1 MIIER
6 RLTPYLVFHD
16 ESVVVALRKMTGNAE
31 RIVFVVDGTGQL
43 LGSLTDGDFRRWIV
57 AHPEADLEVAV
68 QQVANP
74 HPATVGPEATEE
86 QMRAALP
93 AGASHLPVLD
103 ERGRI
108 TAIAIDRPAELR
120 IGDRRIDESSPAYV
134 IAEIG
139 NNHQGSVDQARRLV
153 DLAAEAG
160 ADAVKFQLRDMD
172 TLYRQSGSTSAGE
185 DLGAQYTLDL
195 LAKYS
200 LPAEQLFRAFDHA
213 REHGIQVLCTPWDEA
228 SVTALADYGLPA
240 LKIASADLTNHGLL
254 RAAGSHGLPL
264 ILSTGMSREA
274 EIRESAAVV
283 RSLGVPFAMLHCQ
296 STYPAPYKDVNLAYM
311 DRLAEI
317 TAVPVGYSGHER
329 GWHVPLAA
337 VARGAKIIEK
347 HFTTDRELEGS
358 DHRVSLLPDE
368 FRQMMSQIR
377 DIEQAMGTAQERTV
391 STGEAMNRTNLA
403 KSLVAAG
410 PICAG
415 QRLGQGDIE
424 VRSPGRGL
432 QPDRLSQ
439 LVGRTAHRDMGAGD
453 FFFEGDLLDAP
464 ARGRDYSFRRPWGL
478 PVRYHDALSL
488 LESTHPDFLEFHFS
502 YKDLEIDID
511 QALPQRLPMGF
522 TTHLPDLF
530 AGDFLVDLSSRDPE
544 HWERSIAEVQRTID
558 VTRALRARFT
568 QDQDPIMVVT
578 MGGFTSDGHLSAER
592 RADKYQR
599 IADALKRL
607 DSSGVRI
614 AAQTLPPFPWLM
626 GGQQFHNLFLDPQ
639 DTADFARSTGT
650 DLCLD
655 ISHTR
660 LAATFL
666 GISFA
671 EAVETL
677 APLSSHLHLVDG
689 TGVDGEGVQVG
700 EGDVDWPVLA
710 EQLDR
715 LAPGVSFIPEI
726 WQGHVDGGAGFWTAL
741 ERLEPLL

>member
-6 RLTPYLVFHD
+6 HLTAYLVFHD

-31 RIVFVVDGTGQL
+31 RIVFVVDGTGTL

-57 AHPEADLEVAV
+57 AHPEADLEVPV
-68 QQVANP
+68 EQVANR
-74 HPATVGPEATEE
+74 HPATVGPEATED

-93 AGASHLPVLD
+93 TGASHLPVLD
-103 ERGRI
+103 DRGRI
-108 TAIAIDRPAELR
+108 TAIAIDRPAQLR
-120 IGDRRIDESSPAYV
+120 IGDRRIDEHSPAYV

-139 NNHQGSVDQARRLV
+139 NNHQGSAELARRLV
-153 DLAAEAG
+153 DLSADAG
-160 ADAVKFQLRDMD
+160 ADAVKFQLRDMR
-172 TLYRQSGSTSAGE
+172 TLYRGEGTSTAGE

-195 LAKYS
+195 LAKFS
-200 LPAEQLFRAFDHA
+200 LPAEQLFPVFDHA
-213 REHGIQVLCTPWDEA
+213 RERGIEVLCTPWDEA
-228 SVTALADYGLPA
+228 SVEALVGYGIPA

-264 ILSTGMSREA
+264 IISTGMSRES
-274 EIRESAAVV
+274 EIRDSAALV

-317 TAVPVGYSGHER
+317 TSAPVGYSGHER

-347 HFTTDRELEGS
+347 HVTVDRELEGS

-368 FRQMMSQIR
+368 LRQMVGQIR
-377 DIEQAMGTAQERTV
+377 DIEQAMGTDDERGV
-391 STGEAMNRTNLA
+391 STGEAMNRSNLA

-410 PICAG
+410 PIAAG
-415 QRLGQGDIE
+415 QRLRQADIE

-432 QPDRLSQ
+432 QPDRLPQ
-439 LVGRTAHRDMGAGD
+439 LIGRTAHRDMAAGD
-453 FFFEGDLLDAP
+453 FFFDGDLADAP
-464 ARGRDYSFRRPWGL
+464 PRGRAYRFERPWGL
-478 PVRYHDALSL
+478 PVRYHDAAAL
-488 LESTHPDFLEFHFS
+488 LESTAPDFLEFHFS
-502 YKDLEIDID
+502 YKDLDVDID
-511 QALPQRLPMGF
+511 AALPSRLPLGF

-530 AGDFLVDLSSRDPE
+530 AGDFLVDLSSTDPE

-558 VTRALRARFT
+558 VTRHLRGRFT
-568 QDQDPIMVVT
+568 QDEDPIMVVT
-578 MGGFTSDGHLSAER
+578 MGGFTTDGHLPPER

-599 IADALKRL
+599 IADALRRL
-607 DSSGVRI
+607 DASGVRL

-626 GGQQFHNLFLDPQ
+626 GGQQFHNLFLDPA

-666 GISFA
+666 GLSFA

-677 APLSSHLHLVDG
+677 APLSCHLHLVDG

-715 LAPGVSFIPEI
+715 LAPGVGFIPEI